1 MQINLDNPVIVQA
14 DGKVLVEANHKT
26 YEQAREFLT
35 QFAELESSPDALH
48 TYQIT
53 RISLWNAASSNLST
67 SEIVTGL
74 NKISKYPI
82 PTEVEELIADTIER
96 YGLVKLLPY
105 PERTTEIKLQFETPY
120 VQRLFTADPLVQD
133 YLIKRGR
140 RRDLEF
146 SIAIENRGIF
156 KQQCLLADWPVED
169 LAGFKPG
176 TALPFKLRDR
186 IKNTD
191 VVFEPRS
198 YQWEAA
204 KRWYQD
210 GKSTGGCGVVVL
222 ACGGGKTIV
231 GITAMSLVQRKTL
244 ILATNQA
251 SVNQWIQEII
261 SKTTLTARD
270 VGSYTADSRDLRPV
284 TVSTYQMVSH
294 KKSKDDGFKH
304 LDIFDKEDWG
314 LIIYDEVHLLP
325 APVFGA
331 TANLQAMRRL
341 GLTATLVR
349 EDGRETDVFTLV
361 GPKRMQQR
369 KISS

>member
-1 MQINLDNPVIVQA
+1 M
-14 DGKVLVEANHKT
+14 
-26 YEQAREFLT
+26 
-35 QFAELESSPDALH
+35 
-48 TYQIT
+48 
-53 RISLWNAASSNLST
+53 
-67 SEIVTGL
+67 
-74 NKISKYPI
+74 
-82 PTEVEELIADTIER
+82 
-96 YGLVKLLPY
+96 
-105 PERTTEIKLQFETPY
+105 
-120 VQRLFTADPLVQD
+120 
-133 YLIKRGR
+133 
-140 RRDLEF
+140 
-146 SIAIENRGIF
+146 
-156 KQQCLLADWPVED
+156 
-169 LAGFKPG
+169 
-176 TALPFKLRDR
+176 
-186 IKNTD
+186 
-191 VVFEPRS
+191 FEPRT

-204 KRWYQD
+204 RRWYQE

-270 VGSYTADSRDLRPV
+270 VGSYTANSRDLRPV

-341 GLTATLVR
+341 R
-349 EDGRETDVFTLV
+349 TDSN
-361 GPKRMQQR
+361 PC
-369 KISS
+369 S